1 MRRAIESV
9 QLSAIG
15 CVNQAAFWASRGRVV
30 LYRFHGLSG
39 VLLTVTG
46 PDAPA
51 GKTLSVSYL
60 TDGDDYI
67 VLASGTEIDELT
79 ALQTATCATAEFSPN
94 RHVPIDITTLS
105 DDAER
110 ASLLK
115 RLLRH
120 ASLYQRHQIR
130 RHYQFPIVRLTP
142 HQKPIPQSSIAFSG
156 IWVP

>member
-1 MRRAIESV
+1 M
-9 QLSAIG
+9 
-15 CVNQAAFWASRGRVV
+15 

-67 VLASGTEIDELT
+67 VLASGTETDELT
-79 ALQTATCATAEFSPN
+79 ALRTATCATAEFSPN

-110 ASLLK
+110 ASLG
-115 RLLRH
+115 RGRTRAIDHGVIGNTGLLTVGTGR
-120 ASLYQRHQIR
+120 A
-130 RHYQFPIVRLTP
+130 
-142 HQKPIPQSSIAFSG
+142 
-156 IWVP
+156 